1 MKALILTDL
10 RNGHENQSVAFCE
23 IMGFKYELCNVA
35 YSNKFFK
42 LLSYVL
48 DFFGILIKIFNIQN
62 KDFQNFDFFVGAGS
76 QTYYALKFLSKRY
89 NKKNIALMYPKGY
102 KKDFSFIIAT
112 SHDNPKKAENI
123 KILPVNLN
131 FLKPQNF
138 YKPSKKAIGFI
149 IGGNNKNFIMNDE
162 ILEKIDEIR
171 DFFKDYEFLITTSP
185 RTPKKIESAL
195 MQKKFDF
202 SVIYSKNPINPISD
216 FLSGCE
222 FVFITI
228 DSVSMISE
236 AVCNFSANIAILPLS
251 RRNEKENKFD
261 RFIKNLQKG
270 GYLQI
275 YSSPKNLQKTA
286 KINLKNLMKD
296 IKL

>member
-1 MKALILTDL
+1 
-10 RNGHENQSVAFCE
+10 
-23 IMGFKYELCNVA
+23 
-35 YSNKFFK
+35 
-42 LLSYVL
+42 
-48 DFFGILIKIFNIQN
+48 
-62 KDFQNFDFFVGAGS
+62 
-76 QTYYALKFLSKRY
+76 
-89 NKKNIALMYPKGY
+89 
-102 KKDFSFIIAT
+102 
-112 SHDNPKKAENI
+112 
-123 KILPVNLN
+123 
-131 FLKPQNF
+131 
-138 YKPSKKAIGFI
+138 
-149 IGGNNKNFIMNDE
+149 
-162 ILEKIDEIR
+162 
-171 DFFKDYEFLITTSP
+171 
-185 RTPKKIESAL
+185 

-216 FLSGCE
+216 FLSDCE